1 MFSPPSN
8 GATLAFTIRG
18 VNVKTQWK
26 KRSVCA
32 KNQATMSKKR
42 LSAITLVLFLN
53 GLSLPAWSQEGVG
66 LKKIRVG
73 LPNRGVPNLGLI
85 AAQRY
90 GFFRGQALDAE
101 LIVMR
106 PSISLQTLMGGDLD
120 FSTVLASAARAS
132 VTGLPL
138 RIVMSLTVGQDFS
151 LVVRSDIRRVE
162 ELKGKTLAV
171 SGVGEFTDVGLRLL
185 LKKYG
190 LAPETDVK
198 VRALF
203 GNHPLRL
210 TALQAGQIDGTVMS
224 MPYNKMAVKMGFREL
239 VHLREVIKTPQG
251 GLVTTVQKIRS
262 EPDLVLRSIKAAL
275 MANRFLRENKREF
288 IKLLAQESGIHDAA
302 VAALVHEETVKL
314 YSDTGL
320 VSDDAMQEFIANSK
334 ESLKVSREVS
344 ASEVA
349 DFSFARRAVS
359 EIGAAK

>member
-1 MFSPPSN
+1 MRKKHQ
-8 GATLAFTIRG
+8 LTI
-18 VNVKTQWK
+18 
-26 KRSVCA
+26 A
-32 KNQATMSKKR
+32 
-42 LSAITLVLFLN
+42 LVLFLN
-53 GLSLPAWSQEGVG
+53 CVSLPALSQDVTG
-66 LKKIRVG
+66 LKKIRIG

-90 GFFRGQALDAE
+90 GFFRAQGLDAE

-106 PSISLQTLMGGDLD
+106 PSISLQTLMAGDLD

-132 VTGLPL
+132 VSGLPL

-151 LVVRSDIRRVE
+151 LVVRPDIRRME

-190 LAPETDVK
+190 LVPETDVK
-198 VRALF
+198 LRALF

-210 TALQAGQIDGTVMS
+210 SALQAGQIDGTVMS
-224 MPYNKMAVKMGFREL
+224 MPYNKMAVKWGFREL

-251 GLVTTVQKIRS
+251 GLVTTVQKLRS

-275 MANRFLRENKREF
+275 TANRFLKDNKNEF
-288 IKLLAQESGIHDAA
+288 ITLLAKESGIHDPA
-302 VAALVHEETVKL
+302 VAALVHEESVKL

-320 VSDDAMQEFIANSK
+320 VSDDAISEFIANSK
-334 ESLKVSREVS
+334 ESLKVAREVS
-344 ASEVA
+344 PLEVA
-349 DFSFARRAVS
+349 DFSVARRAVS
-359 EIGAAK
+359 EIGAGK